1 MKIKSIKKI
10 NSFPLYDIT
19 VETDHNYVL
28 ANGIITHNSGI
39 GYSANTVL
47 FLSKSK
53 DKDGTTVTG
62 FDFKL
67 KAEKSRFIR
76 EGATFSMNVSFE
88 EGIDKY
94 SDLFDFALEHGFIT
108 NPSKGFYQKA
118 EKYNDPMKYRKSAF
132 ERNDEMW
139 HDIINDPEFRTAYEN
154 AYSIA

>member
-28 ANGIITHNSGI
+28 ANGIITHNSGVV
-39 GYSANTVL
+39 YSANTVL

-53 DKDGTTVTG
+53 DKEGTTVTG

-67 KAEKSRFIR
+67 KVEKSRFIR
-76 EGATFSMNVSFE
+76 EGETFSMNVSFE

-118 EKYNDPMKYRKSAF
+118 EKYNDPMKHRKSAF
-132 ERNDEMW
+132 ERNDEVW
-139 HDIINDPEFRTAYEN
+139 HDIVNDPEFVAAYEK
-154 AYSIA
+154 AHELA